1 MPPKGKKSKAEEALA
16 FLDDLDNLEA
26 PPVGPDSTASAQQST
41 RQSTD
46 SARKSESVEAE
57 PPADKEAEDA
67 LAFLESQ
74 IKQKRAPLSVGS
86 GTAASASRTSSPQ
99 LSGPSAS
106 PAASKSAPEPTAS
119 APSPAPA
126 PSGSFWG
133 MSSSLWSSASSAL
146 QSAQRVAEEQYSKV
160 KTEGVSGLRDQLDH
174 LQVGGVD
181 LAKLRKDAEERIGA
195 AVKGVG
201 NVDFEKLRSDLLN
214 QAGST
219 FATIINTVAPPIS
232 AHETIE
238 LWFSHTMVGYDGV
251 EGVVY
256 RAWTAILEQTESGEL
271 LIMWSPPDSS
281 LPEERTLNPVDGW
294 DAGWKSAQSEIEAL
308 RKREEKN
315 PRHKQAQ
322 RSEGRFLRLVGSVRT
337 ATDSQMTLSRPFR
350 FSCSCSQCWRRCPSL
365 NLPSISRRP
374 HLLPSRQSSSISS
387 SLFRTLSTTSNS
399 HLCLSPPLLTG
410 SKSPMSEV
418 IGLRSASWTSFARV
432 LKFWLRTMFPL
443 VWVSSRRQLFRR
455 RLRKLRVVREPS
467 DVNAVF
473 SVILTKIS
481 S

>member
-26 PPVGPDSTASAQQST
+26 PPAASESATSVSVQQSA
-41 RQSTD
+41 RPSTD
-46 SARKSESVEAE
+46 SARKTESTEGE
-57 PPADKEAEDA
+57 PAADKEAEDA

-74 IKQKRAPLSVGS
+74 IKQKRAPLSVGTGA
-86 GTAASASRTSSPQ
+86 GTGSSRTASPQ
-99 LSGPSAS
+99 LSGPSMS
-106 PAASKSAPEPTAS
+106 SASKAAAPEPA
-119 APSPAPA
+119 APLPGSAPA

-181 LAKLRKDAEERIGA
+181 LARLRKDAEERIGA

-201 NVDFEKLRSDLLN
+201 NVDLEKLRSDLLN

-219 FATIINTVAPPIS
+219 FTTLINTVAPPIS

-256 RAWTAILEQTESGEL
+256 RAWTSILEQTESGEL
-271 LIMWSPPDSS
+271 VIVWSPPNSS

-294 DAGWKSAQSEIEAL
+294 EAGWESAQAEVAAL
-308 RKREEKN
+308 RGREEANLK
-315 PRHKQAQ
+315 HKQPE
-322 RSEGRFLRLVGSVRT
+322 EGKGE
-337 ATDSQMTLSRPFR
+337 D
-350 FSCSCSQCWRRCPSL
+350 
-365 NLPSISRRP
+365 
-374 HLLPSRQSSSISS
+374 
-387 SLFRTLSTTSNS
+387 
-399 HLCLSPPLLTG
+399 
-410 SKSPMSEV
+410 
-418 IGLRSASWTSFARV
+418 LRSGE
-432 LKFWLRTMFPL
+432 
-443 VWVSSRRQLFRR
+443 
-455 RLRKLRVVREPS
+455 VR
-467 DVNAVF
+467 
-473 SVILTKIS
+473 
-481 S
+481 